1 VKSLEEARNVPKD
14 FPAEV
19 NKYIDE
25 FIPNKIKNEDLSTR
39 MDLRNELVVTID
51 GSCTKDFDD
60 AISVVKI
67 DDNTYELG
75 VHIADVAYYVKENTP
90 LDDEA

>member
-1 VKSLEEARNVPKD
+1 MA
-14 FPAEV
+14 
-19 NKYIDE
+19 
-25 FIPNKIKNEDLSTR
+25 LS
-39 MDLRNELVVTID
+39 
-51 GSCTKDFDD
+51 TKDFDD

-90 LDDEA
+90 LDDEALKRGTKYLSSKWGSANVTF